1 MKIEYELVKQDP
13 ESSFRL
19 LHHKMVRESDFVWQF
34 HYHPEYE
41 IVFVP
46 QGSGTR
52 HVGNHLSTYHQ
63 GDLVL
68 IGSNLP
74 HSGFGLNSSGLH
86 EEIVLQVK
94 PEFIPLHFTEMNQ
107 VATMLDRAK
116 YGISFSG
123 TTKELVGALMT
134 TMVSQPPFKKMIMLL
149 ETLEKLAWSEEY
161 AILNSSII
169 SPSILSKH
177 KARLQKIFSYVEKEY
192 ANDIQ
197 VQKAAALVGLS
208 VPSFCNFFK
217 KTTQITFSD
226 FVNQYRIQ
234 KSCMLLHQD
243 KSISEVCFECGFN
256 NVTYFNRLFKQ
267 LMNETPSGFKR
278 KISGLGEPSL
288 LV

>member
-1 MKIEYELVKQDP
+1 MKIEYEIIKQDP
-13 ESSFRL
+13 GSSFRL

-86 EEIVLQVK
+86 EEIVLQVR
-94 PEFIPLHFTEMNQ
+94 PELIPLHLAEMSA
-107 VATMLDRAK
+107 VELLLDRAR

-123 TTKELVGALMT
+123 TTRGQVSELMSNMIG
-134 TMVSQPPFKKMIMLL
+134 QPPFKRMILLL
-149 ETLEKLAWSEEY
+149 EILEKLAASEEY
-161 AILNSSII
+161 TILNSSIV
-169 SPSILSKH
+169 SPALLSKH

-192 ANDIQ
+192 AGEVL

-256 NVTYFNRLFKQ
+256 NITYFNRLFKQ
-267 LMNETPSGFKR
+267 VMHETPSAFKK
-278 KISGLGEPSL
+278 KISGFSE
-288 LV
+288 VA

>member
-1 MKIEYELVKQDP
+1 MKIEYEIVKPDKG
-13 ESSFRL
+13 SSFRL

-86 EEIVLQVK
+86 EEIVLQVR
-94 PEFIPLHFTEMNQ
+94 PECIPLHFTEMQ
-107 VATMLDRAK
+107 LIATLLEQAK
-116 YGISFSG
+116 FGVSFSG
-123 TTKELVGALMT
+123 VTREQVGALMT
-134 TMVSQPPFKKMIMLL
+134 GMISQPPFRKMIMLL
-149 ETLEKLAWSEEY
+149 EVLEKLAVSEEY
-161 AILNSSII
+161 TILNSSIV
-169 SPSILSKH
+169 SPTVLSRH
-177 KARLQKIFSYVEKEY
+177 KARLQKVFSYVEKEY
-192 ANDIQ
+192 ANDVQ
-197 VQKAAALVGLS
+197 VQNAARLVGLS

-267 LMNETPSGFKR
+267 IMNDTPSAFKK
-278 KISGLGEPSL
+278 KISGLGEAP
-288 LV
+288 

>member
-1 MKIEYELVKQDP
+1 MKIEYEIVKPDKG
-13 ESSFRL
+13 SSFRL

-94 PEFIPLHFTEMNQ
+94 PELIPLHFTEMDL
-107 VATMLDRAK
+107 VGSLLERAR

-123 TTKELVGALMT
+123 VTREQVGELMA
-134 TMVSQPPFKKMIMLL
+134 TMVGQPPFKRMILLL
-149 ETLEKLAWSEEY
+149 EILEKLAGSEEY
-161 AILNSSII
+161 TILNSSIV
-169 SPSILSKH
+169 SPALLSKH
-177 KARLQKIFSYVEKEY
+177 KARLQKVFSYVEKEY
-192 ANDIQ
+192 AGEVQ

-267 LMNETPSGFKR
+267 VMNETPSAFKK
-278 KISGLGEPSL
+278 KISGFSE
-288 LV
+288 VA

>member
-1 MKIEYELVKQDP
+1 MKIEYEIVKPDKG
-13 ESSFRL
+13 SSFRL

-86 EEIVLQVK
+86 EEMVLQVK

-107 VATMLDRAK
+107 VESLLDRAR
-116 YGISFSG
+116 YGISFYG
-123 TTKELVGALMT
+123 KTRDHVGDIMAA
-134 TMVSQPPFKKMIMLL
+134 MVHQPPFQRMIRLL
-149 ETLEKLAWSEEY
+149 EILEKLAGSEEY
-161 AILNSSII
+161 TILNSSIV
-169 SPSILSKH
+169 SPALLSKH
-177 KARLQKIFSYVEKEY
+177 KARLQKVFSYVEKEY
-192 ANDIQ
+192 AGEVQ

-267 LMNETPSGFKR
+267 IMNETPSAFKK
-278 KISGLGEPSL
+278 KIGSPGEVP
-288 LV
+288 

>member
-1 MKIEYELVKQDP
+1 MKIEYEMVSPDKG
-13 ESSFRL
+13 SSFRL

-46 QGSGTR
+46 GGSGTR

-74 HSGFGLNSSGLH
+74 HSGFGLNSLGLH
-86 EEIVLQVK
+86 EEIVLQVR
-94 PEFIPLHFTEMNQ
+94 PECIPLHFTEMQ
-107 VATMLDRAK
+107 TVATLLDRARF
-116 YGISFSG
+116 GISFSG
-123 TTKELVGALMT
+123 PTREQVGALMAG
-134 TMVSQPPFKKMIMLL
+134 MIGQPPFKKMIMLL
-149 ETLEKLAWSEEY
+149 EVLEKLAVCEEY
-161 AILNSSII
+161 ITLNSSIV
-169 SPSILSKH
+169 SPAFLSRH
-177 KARLQKIFSYVEKEY
+177 QARLQKVFSYVEKEY
-192 ANDIQ
+192 ANGVQ
-197 VQKAAALVGLS
+197 VQSAARLVGLS

-243 KSISEVCFECGFN
+243 KSISEICFECGFN

-267 LMNETPSGFKR
+267 IMNETPSVFKK
-278 KISGLGEPSL
+278 KINRPGEAI
-288 LV
+288 

>member
-1 MKIEYELVKQDP
+1 MKIEYEIVKQDP
-13 ESSFRL
+13 GSSFRL

-34 HYHPEYE
+34 HYHPELE

-46 QGSGTR
+46 GGSGTR

-74 HSGFGLNSSGLH
+74 HSGFGLHASGLH
-86 EEIVLQVK
+86 EEMVLQVK
-94 PEFIPLHFTEMNQ
+94 PELIPLHLTEMSA
-107 VATMLDRAK
+107 VASLLDRAR

-123 TTKELVGALMT
+123 ATRDQAGALMAA
-134 TMVSQPPFKKMIMLL
+134 MADQPAFKKMILLL
-149 ETLEKLAWSEEY
+149 ELLEKLAASVEY
-161 AILNSSII
+161 SILNSSIV
-169 SPSILSKH
+169 SPALLSKH
-177 KARLQKIFSYVEKEY
+177 KARLQKVFSYVEKEY
-192 ANDIQ
+192 AGEIH

-234 KSCMLLHQD
+234 KSCVLLHQD
-243 KSISEVCFECGFN
+243 KSISEVGFESGFN
-256 NVTYFNRLFKQ
+256 NITYFNRLFKQ
-267 LMNETPSGFKR
+267 IMNETPSAFKR
-278 KISGLGEPSL
+278 KINQ
-288 LV
+288 

>member
-1 MKIEYELVKQDP
+1 MKIEYEIVKPDKG
-13 ESSFRL
+13 SSFRL

-86 EEIVLQVK
+86 EEIVLQVR
-94 PEFIPLHFTEMNQ
+94 PECIPLHFTEMQ
-107 VATMLDRAK
+107 LIATLLERAK
-116 YGISFSG
+116 FGVSFSG
-123 TTKELVGALMT
+123 VTREQVGALMT
-134 TMVSQPPFKKMIMLL
+134 GMISQPPFRKMIMLL
-149 ETLEKLAWSEEY
+149 EVLEKLAVSEEY
-161 AILNSSII
+161 MILNNSIV
-169 SPSILSKH
+169 SPTVLSRH
-177 KARLQKIFSYVEKEY
+177 KARLQKVFSYVEKEY
-192 ANDIQ
+192 ANDVQ
-197 VQKAAALVGLS
+197 VQNAARLVGLS

-267 LMNETPSGFKR
+267 IMNETPSAFKK
-278 KISGLGEPSL
+278 KISGLGEAP
-288 LV
+288 

>member
-1 MKIEYELVKQDP
+1 MKIEYEIVKPDRG
-13 ESSFRL
+13 SSFRL

-86 EEIVLQVK
+86 EEIVLQVR
-94 PEFIPLHFTEMNQ
+94 PECIPLHFTEMQ
-107 VATMLDRAK
+107 LVATLLERAK
-116 YGISFSG
+116 FGVSFSG
-123 TTKELVGALMT
+123 ATREEAGTLLTGMIH
-134 TMVSQPPFKKMIMLL
+134 QPPFKKMIMLL
-149 ETLEKLAWSEEY
+149 ELLEKLAASEEY
-161 AILNSSII
+161 MILNSSIV
-169 SPSILSKH
+169 SPTLLSRH
-177 KARLQKIFSYVEKEY
+177 KARLQKVFSYVEKEY
-192 ANDIQ
+192 ANEVQ
-197 VQKAAALVGLS
+197 VQSAARLVGLS

-267 LMNETPSGFKR
+267 IMNETPSAFKK
-278 KISGLGEPSL
+278 KISSLGE
-288 LV
+288 VA